1 MATFVSLLRG
11 INVSGQRLIT
21 MVDLKRSF
29 KGLGFDD
36 VQTHLQSGN
45 VVFDAEQDDPQGYA
59 SSIRKRILSDFGHS
73 IKVLVLRS
81 EKMQKIAISNP
92 FLSVVDVEA
101 KWLYATFLFQSVSKA
116 KFNELKLPAQK
127 EEKAVLIDQVMFLS
141 CPHGYGRTKLNNR
154 FFERTLDVSATT
166 RNWNTV
172 STLAK
177 LCRRC

>member
-29 KGLGFDD
+29 KGLGFED
-36 VQTHLQSGN
+36 VRTHLQSGN
-45 VVFDAEQDDPQGYA
+45 VVFDAGQDDPQRYA
-59 SSIRKRILSDFGHS
+59 SAIQRRISSDFGHS
-73 IKVLVLRS
+73 IKVLVLHS
-81 EKMQKIAISNP
+81 EKIQKIAVSNP
-92 FLSVVDVEA
+92 LLSIFDMDV
-101 KWLYATFLFQSVSKA
+101 KWLYATFLFQSVSKT
-116 KFNELKLPAQK
+116 KFDMLKLPAQK
-127 EEKAVLIDQVMFLS
+127 EEKATLIDQVVFLS

-177 LCRRC
+177 LTLPA